1 MDLLKEGPYLKDQ
14 ENTNKMMKR
23 LLLSLIPIILFAIYK
38 NGIYPYW
45 EGSSS
50 LGEAFRPLFLI
61 LIASGTSILAETLY
75 VSLVL
80 KKKKEDLKE
89 YLKHSYALFPGLFL
103 ALISPYNT
111 PYWLIIFG
119 SITATILGKML
130 FGGFGYN
137 IFNPALIGSLF
148 MTSSYGA
155 LITSRGGY
163 LNPLEIDTIT
173 SSTPLMSVSK
183 VNYLFN
189 FSDISFKFGTLFDYF
204 FGFIPG
210 ALGETSKILILIALI
225 YLIITKVIK
234 WRIPL
239 LYLLTVFIMTF
250 IIGFSNG
257 MGFWYPLFHLLSGGL
272 LFGAV
277 FMATDPVTSPITKK
291 GQILF
296 ALSLGL
302 LTVILRFLTSYPEGV
317 LTAILTMNMFVFI
330 LDKIGVKGEL
340 NKKGFL
346 SLLLIFFI
354 IILGISFYIG
364 NSLKNIDV
372 KEEITTITEIKKEG
386 SLTKYYVSTKGFA
399 GLIKAEVITRDN
411 QIKEIKIIS
420 QNESYWKKIESNDYL
435 NTLIINQDNINN
447 VDAISGATFTSESLK
462 EIMVRVIKEEFKE
475 VK

>member
-1 MDLLKEGPYLKDQ
+1 MDIDTREGPYIKDK
-14 ENTNKMMKR
+14 ENTSKIMKK
-23 LLLSLIPIILFAIYK
+23 LLFSLIPIILFAIYK
-38 NGIYPYW
+38 NGIHPYL
-45 EGSSS
+45 EGSAS
-50 LGEAFRPLFLI
+50 LIEAIRPLLLI
-61 LIASGTSILAETLY
+61 LIASGTSVLAEVLN
-75 VSLVL
+75 VLLVL
-80 KKKKEDLKE
+80 KKKKEDLKD

-163 LNPLEIDTIT
+163 LNSLEIDTIS
-173 SSTPLMSVSK
+173 SSTPLMNASK
-183 VNYLFN
+183 VNYLGN
-189 FSDISFKFGTLFDYF
+189 FFDIGSKFGTLKDYF

-210 ALGETSKILILIALI
+210 ALGETSKLLILLALL

-239 LYLLTVFIMTF
+239 IYLLTVFVMTF
-250 IIGFSNG
+250 IIGITKE

-296 ALSLGL
+296 ALSLGF
-302 LTVILRFLTSYPEGV
+302 LTVIIRFLTPYPEGV

-330 LDKIGVKGEL
+330 FDKLGVKGEL
-340 NKKGFL
+340 NKKGFI
-346 SLLLIFFI
+346 SLLLISFLV
-354 IILGISFYIG
+354 ILGFSFYIG
-364 NSLKNIDV
+364 NTLGKDV
-372 KEEITTITEIKKEG
+372 PEEKVIITEIIKDKNI
-386 SLTKYYVSTKGFA
+386 TKYYLSTKGFA
-399 GLIKAEVITRDN
+399 GLIKAEVIVEN
-411 QIKEIKIIS
+411 EEIKEINIIS
-420 QNESYWKKIESNDYL
+420 QNESYWKKVESNDYL
-435 NTLIINQDNINN
+435 NTLIIHQDNINN
-447 VDAISGATFTSESLK
+447 VDTISGATFTSESLK
-462 EIMVRVIKEEFKE
+462 EIIIKVIKE